1 MSRRFRG
8 FIRLFFA
15 MSREILFP
23 SNVNWYASERWMERV
38 TSAVVSLRNQIVIFF
53 PRHFL
58 EIEVFSIRSKGKRIF
73 RQSCF
78 VFMIHAKCHFDAW
91 WIFPPQSARM
101 ILIECTY
108 VRGYTRL
115 KRLIT
120 DDLASRIYLRF
131 GVDDT
136 NRRITVVEFLLKFF
150 LRYLSPYEL
159 KTLSNFSTN
168 YKLSKLKLFLSLRFR
183 IVKKFYCTTKMF
195 LYFLLRIR
203 DVRPKKL
210 PFRKL

>member
-1 MSRRFRG
+1 MSTRNIDVHVSG
-8 FIRLFFA
+8 IRAEYQCPVDSEDLFDCF
-15 MSREILFP
+15 SRCREK
-23 SNVNWYASERWMERV
+23 YY
-38 TSAVVSLRNQIVIFF
+38 SLRTLIDTRANGGWNESLRRWSVSEIRSQFFF

-58 EIEVFSIRSKGKRIF
+58 EIKVFFYSKGKRIF

-195 LYFLLRIR
+195 L
-203 DVRPKKL
+203 
-210 PFRKL
+210 

>member
-1 MSRRFRG
+1 MRERTVDGTSHFGGGQSSKSDRNF
-8 FIRLFFA
+8 LSSTFFG
-15 MSREILFP
+15 
-23 SNVNWYASERWMERV
+23 NWS
-38 TSAVVSLRNQIVIFF
+38 FF
-53 PRHFL
+53 Y
-58 EIEVFSIRSKGKRIF
+58 SKGKRIF

-195 LYFLLRIR
+195 L
-203 DVRPKKL
+203 
-210 PFRKL
+210 